1 MSGVTQVN
9 PGRNLADTIRQ
20 GVQMM
25 AGRDVPNYTLLF
37 LDPTKKQKAGEHKN
51 YIVTHLEIGRGAGC
65 DIQYD
70 DSYSTVS
77 RKHASISI
85 VDKNFILKHHPN
97 ASNPTFVNNQIV
109 QEHKLQNGDEIQFSE
124 NGPKLRFNVST
135 LKTSTMGFT
144 ARMAFWGKQALR
156 PYRYAVAILGFL
168 LLGTIAYAVMSNM
181 DTKKQLAATGEEI
194 KATQDSIEQVK
205 RQNEEQIEAI
215 NDMYQDRIDMLR
227 ERFTNTAANN
237 AAERRRL
244 QQQIQQLEKERQAE
258 IDGVVK
264 VEPESISVV
273 NNGLSDSEVY
283 KLLPSAGIYIIRAK
297 NIETPLREDVN
308 VRGYTITKD
317 FNAEINEKSL
327 WTGTGFLTEDGQLI
341 TARHVIQPWR
351 YRQNLDQEI
360 YLEMNIMEAHLG
372 MDVDVAF
379 EAEDQQGNKLTF
391 KYSDFR
397 LGHSEDRREGVSL
410 SEEEDAE
417 EVQLKLAN
425 LDSSDWAYMTTNRKG
440 VISYDRELPG
450 KLQPG
455 DKLYSWGYSRGES
468 TQTTTTPTPFFGSMT
483 VSKVVEGDKLIY
495 TGSRSFT
502 NGNSGGPIFAIVGDK
517 PVVVGIVSASWD
529 NQGLIVPISQ
539 IY

>member
-9 PGRNLADTIRQ
+9 PGRNLAATINQ
-20 GVQMM
+20 GFQMM

-37 LDPTKKQKAGEHKN
+37 LDSTKKHKAGEHKN
-51 YIVTHLEIGRGAGC
+51 YIVQHLEIGRGSGC

-168 LLGTIAYAVMSNM
+168 LLGTIAYAVISNM
-181 DTKKQLAATGEEI
+181 NTKEQLAATDEEI

-205 RQNEEQIEAI
+205 RQNEERVAELEAIYADRIAMVQQQIE
-215 NDMYQDRIDMLR
+215 
-227 ERFTNTAANN
+227 NTAADNV
-237 AAERRRL
+237 AERRRL
-244 QQQIQQLEKERQAE
+244 QERIRQLQEEREAA
-258 IDGVVK
+258 IDSTTEDG
-264 VEPESISVV
+264 ISVV
-273 NNGLSDSEVY
+273 NNGLSDSEVA
-283 KLLPSAGIYIIRAK
+283 KLLPASGIYIIRAK
-297 NIETPLREDVN
+297 NIEKPLAEDVN
-308 VRGYTITKD
+308 VKGFTITKD
-317 FNAEINEKSL
+317 SNVEINEQSL
-327 WTGTGFLTEDGQLI
+327 WTGTGFLTEDGKLV

-351 YRQNLDQEI
+351 YRQNLDREI
-360 YLEMNIMEAHLG
+360 NGEKTYLEMNILESHLG
-372 MDVDVAF
+372 MDVDVTF
-379 EAEDQQGNKLTF
+379 EAEDQQGNKIPF

-397 LGHSEDRREGVSL
+397 LGDSQDRREGFSL
-410 SEEEDAE
+410 SEEG
-417 EVQLKLAN
+417 EVYIKLAN

-440 VISYDRELPG
+440 AINYDRELPG
-450 KLQPG
+450 KLQRG

-468 TQTTTTPTPFFGSMT
+468 TQTTTTPSPFFGSMT

-502 NGNSGGPIFAIVGDK
+502 QGNSGGPIFAIVGDK